1 MSGEEGAGGEAGIEG
16 FAVLSPEEENALAAL
31 RLAVAGIRE
40 GGGVADAASI
50 VRAVLEAGGA
60 AEEARPADGRPVFR
74 LGSARF
80 AVDARPAAG
89 GRLEI
94 DFDPPSA

>member
-1 MSGEEGAGGEAGIEG
+1 LSGEETAGGEARIEG
-16 FAVLSPEEENALAAL
+16 FAVLSAEEESALAAL
-31 RLAVAGIRE
+31 RLAVVGIRE
-40 GGGVADAASI
+40 GGGIADAASI
-50 VRAVLEAGGA
+50 ACIVLEAGGA
-60 AEEARPADGRPVFR
+60 AEDARLGDGRPVFR

-80 AVDARPAAG
+80 AVDARPAAY